1 MLKSV
6 NILIVDDSKV
16 SRQMLSFTL
25 MEIGFD
31 NILQAKN
38 AEEAL
43 ELLETEDVDA
53 IITDLNMGE
62 MNGMEM
68 IKELRAVPRFK
79 GKPIFLLTGED
90 NADVKKDARNF
101 GATFILDKSDSTE
114 KFKKVLSHYL
124 ER

>member
-1 MLKSV
+1 MLKSIK
-6 NILIVDDSKV
+6 ILLVDDSKV

-25 MEIGFD
+25 MEIGFND
-31 NILQAKN
+31 ILEASN

-43 ELLETEDVDA
+43 ELLAGEEVDA
-53 IITDLNMGE
+53 IITDLHMGE
-62 MNGMEM
+62 MNGMDM
-68 IKELRAVPRFK
+68 IRRLRDAPRFK

-90 NADVKKDARNF
+90 SEDLKKVARDS
-101 GATFILDKSDSTE
+101 GATYILNKSDSVD

>member
-1 MLKSV
+1 MQKSSK
-6 NILIVDDSKV
+6 ILLVDDSKV

-25 MEIGFD
+25 MEIGF
-31 NILQAKN
+31 NNVLQASD

-43 ELLETEDVDA
+43 DLLEEEEVDA
-53 IITDLNMGE
+53 IITDLHMGK
-62 MNGMEM
+62 MNGMDM
-68 IKELRAVPRFK
+68 IKTLRDAPRFK

-90 NADVKKDARNF
+90 SEDVKRVARHS
-101 GATFILDKSDSTE
+101 GATFILNKSDSVD

>member
-1 MLKSV
+1 MLKSIK
-6 NILIVDDSKV
+6 ILLVDDSKV

-25 MEIGFD
+25 MEIGFND
-31 NILQAKN
+31 ILEASN

-43 ELLETEDVDA
+43 ELLEGEEVDA
-53 IITDLNMGE
+53 IITDLHMGK
-62 MNGMEM
+62 MNGMDM
-68 IKELRAVPRFK
+68 IKSLRDAPRFK

-90 NADVKKDARNF
+90 SEDVKKVARDS
-101 GATFILDKSDSTE
+101 GATYILNKSDSVD